1 MAERKVRVGLIGAGF
16 AARFH
21 YNSYKMLPFVE
32 VVAVADI
39 VKEYAEAYARERGI
53 PDAYDDYRYILDR
66 K

>member
-21 YNSYKMLPFVE
+21 FNSYKMLPFTE
-32 VVAVADI
+32 VVAVASRS
-39 VKEYAEAYARERGI
+39 KEKAEAFA
-53 PDAYDDYRYILDR
+53 